1 MLMISSV
8 ANVICGPND
17 TFNIENN
24 AERYNSNVEI
34 YPLRTSRFPGRKMR
48 RIVVSEPST
57 STTAIPKAAVIHHFP
72 RNFRCYPES
81 GCNAHTHA
89 GPLLERI
96 EAPNHG
102 VVDK

>member
-17 TFNIENN
+17 TFNIEIN
-24 AERYNSNVEI
+24 AERYNLNVET
-34 YPLRTSRFPGRKMR
+34 YPLRTSRSPGRKMR

-72 RNFRCYPES
+72 RNLDATRSLAVTRTLTLAHFS
-81 GCNAHTHA
+81 NA
-89 GPLLERI
+89 
-96 EAPNHG
+96 
-102 VVDK
+102 